1 MNSAG
6 AAALLQQIGE
16 YLNIVFGGDI
26 PADPLRLHQVAAR
39 AILVF
44 LVGLAIVRIGKSR
57 LISRATSLDVILGFT
72 LGSILSRGITG
83 NASLSATVVA
93 AAALVAAHWLLTWLA
108 CRSHTL
114 GKLVKGNAKLLA
126 KDGKPLRENMNH
138 AHISDRDLE
147 EGLHLSGIDE
157 LADVRLAY
165 KERNGEVSVIKRKP
179 SCRILDIDV
188 REGVQTVRVEMG

>member
-1 MNSAG
+1 MSTSQ
-6 AAALLQQIGE
+6 AAALLQRIGE
-16 YLNIVFGGDI
+16 LFQFVFGADL
-26 PADPLRLHQVAAR
+26 PADPLLLHQVAAR

-57 LISRATSLDVILGFT
+57 LISRTTSVDVILGFM

-83 NASLSATVVA
+83 NASLSATFVA
-93 AAALVAAHWLLTWLA
+93 SVALVAAHWLLTWLA
-108 CRSHTL
+108 CRWHAV
-114 GKLVKGNAKLLA
+114 GKLVKGNANLLVR
-126 KDGKPLRENMNH
+126 DGKPLRENMNH
-138 AHISDRDLE
+138 AHMSDRDLE
-147 EGLHLSGIDE
+147 EGLHLSGIDD

-179 SCRILDIDV
+179 TCRILDIDV

>member
-1 MNSAG
+1 
-6 AAALLQQIGE
+6 
-16 YLNIVFGGDI
+16 
-26 PADPLRLHQVAAR
+26 
-39 AILVF
+39 
-44 LVGLAIVRIGKSR
+44 
-57 LISRATSLDVILGFT
+57 
-72 LGSILSRGITG
+72 
-83 NASLSATVVA
+83 
-93 AAALVAAHWLLTWLA
+93 
-108 CRSHTL
+108 L